1 MSGEIPPEI
10 GDLPT
15 LEYLDL
21 SDNDLTGVIPSELGQ
36 LDSLWNLDLEKNDLT
51 GTVPAELGQ
60 LGNLTDLDLSENS
73 GLRGPLPTELSALAL
88 EWLDLRGTDLCVPTE
103 MEDWLNGIDTAHAEL
118 CNDGQEDGEEDGE
131 MTVNRNR
138 GQPPLGAGGPMAPRR
153 GAQSPRYGTITG
165 SAAGTT
171 SSRTSPDRDW
181 CTSPSTS

>member
-10 GDLPT
+10 GDLRT

-73 GLRGPLPTELSALAL
+73 GLRGPLRPSCRRLRSCGWTFAEPTSAFRPK
-88 EWLDLRGTDLCVPTE
+88 WR
-103 MEDWLNGIDTAHAEL
+103 
-118 CNDGQEDGEEDGE
+118 
-131 MTVNRNR
+131 
-138 GQPPLGAGGPMAPRR
+138 
-153 GAQSPRYGTITG
+153 TG
-165 SAAGTT
+165 STA
-171 SSRTSPDRDW
+171 
-181 CTSPSTS
+181 STPPMRSCATMVRKTVR